1 MITPPAP
8 MITAEGMPPEVIA
21 VLQEACDSKKP
32 WNVRDVAAAMINAWP
47 NAARVSDR

>member
-21 VLQEACDSKKP
+21 VLQEACDSMKP
-32 WNVRDVAAAMINAWP
+32 WDVRDVAAAIRAMK
-47 NAARVSDR
+47 DRT